1 MRKEKILAAVCVTVL
16 SALSVIRPSFKN
28 ESVALPENLNEEAVA
43 SLSMDPKSNI
53 VYQQETTITDSAE
66 GLPSIFQES
75 TVTVEG
81 GYDWVINKV
90 SDPQP
95 GYIVETY
102 RLIYDDR
109 GNLIS
114 KTLLSD
120 ETIIQEA
127 VPAIYSN
134 GQKLEPGAY
143 YVSSRSTA
151 YGVDCELCSG
161 RDTGI
166 GSTASGVRV
175 STTAVL
181 QDDGEWL
188 DGITYEGYYIIATSQ
203 SIPLCTVVEIKD
215 HSYSGYGLT
224 PGEPFE
230 AIVLDRGVGGT
241 AIDLFAG
248 SEYGGELTNGKN
260 RTPTITILKMGKL
273 YTNSLGQRAC
283 QIEE

>member
-16 SALSVIRPSFKN
+16 SLASAIHPSLKN
-28 ESVALPENLNEEAVA
+28 ESVVLPDEFTEETAA
-43 SLSMDPKSNI
+43 SLSMNSNSRI
-53 VYQQETTITDSAE
+53 VYQQKTTITESAE
-66 GLPSIFQES
+66 GLPSIYQES
-75 TVTVEG
+75 NETVEG
-81 GYDWVINKV
+81 GYDWVINKI

-95 GYIVETY
+95 GYMVETY
-102 RLIYDDR
+102 RLVYDDK
-109 GNLIS
+109 GNLLS

-120 ETIIQEA
+120 KTVIQSA

-143 YVSSRSTA
+143 FVSSRSTA
-151 YGVDCELCSG
+151 YGVDCALCSG

-166 GSTASGVRV
+166 GATASGIRV

-181 QDDGEWL
+181 QDNGEWL

-203 SIPLCTVVEIKD
+203 NIPLCTVVEIKD
-215 HSYSGYGLT
+215 HSYSGYGLE
-224 PGEPFE
+224 PGKPFE

-248 SEYGGELTNGKN
+248 SEFEGELTNGKN
-260 RTPTITILKMGKL
+260 RTPTVTVLKMGSL

>member
-1 MRKEKILAAVCVTVL
+1 MRKEKILAAVCVSVL
-16 SALSVIRPSFKN
+16 SLASAIHPSYKE
-28 ESVALPENLNEEAVA
+28 ESVDLPDGFHEEAVA
-43 SLSMDPKSNI
+43 SLSMTSKNNI

-66 GLPSIFQES
+66 DLPSIFQES
-75 TVTVEG
+75 NETVEG
-81 GYDWVINKV
+81 GYDWVINQV
-90 SDPQP
+90 SEPQP

-102 RLIYDDR
+102 RLVYDER
-109 GNLIS
+109 GNLLS

-120 ETIIQEA
+120 ETIIQEP
-127 VPAIYSN
+127 VPAIFSN

-151 YGVDCELCSG
+151 YGVDCALCSG
-161 RDTGI
+161 RETGV

-181 QDDGEWL
+181 QDNGEWL
-188 DGITYEGYYIIATSQ
+188 EGITYEGYYILATSQ
-203 SIPLCTVVEIKD
+203 SIPLCTVVEVKD

-248 SEYGGELTNGKN
+248 SEYEGELTNGKN
-260 RTPTITILKMGKL
+260 RTPTITILKMGSL